1 MDDDDRDSLDTFIRW
16 SQENANQDNANQN
29 DVNQNDVN
37 QNDANQNNANQNDAN
52 HDNANQDDR
61 DSLDSF
67 IQQSQ
72 ADINLRQENESFADL
87 SVDLTPNSKVNQ
99 WLVATRPKPIENKE
113 NYPVARRL
121 DINQNRGS
129 FQVVRKENTGP
140 LEQMNLLAQQ
150 RQEIIFKLLSREQ
163 DLDEQRIDAIKKAMA
178 KKDMIKKHK

>member
-1 MDDDDRDSLDTFIRW
+1 MNEDDRDSLDAFIRW
-16 SQENANQDNANQN
+16 SQENANQDNTNQN
-29 DVNQNDVN
+29 DVNQNDAN

-52 HDNANQDDR
+52 LDDANQDDR
-61 DSLDSF
+61 DSLDLF

-72 ADINLRQENESFADL
+72 ADINLRQKNDSFDDL
-87 SVDLTPNSKVNQ
+87 REDLTPNSKVNQ

-121 DINQNRGS
+121 DINENRGS
-129 FQVVRKENTGP
+129 FQVFRKENTGP

-150 RQEIIFKLLSREQ
+150 RQEIIFKLFSREQ
-163 DLDEQRIDAIKKAMA
+163 DLDEQRIDTIKKTMA

>member
-1 MDDDDRDSLDTFIRW
+1 MDEDDRDSLDSFIRL

-29 DVNQNDVN
+29 DANQNVAN
-37 QNDANQNNANQNDAN
+37 QNDANQND
-52 HDNANQDDR
+52 ANQDDR

-72 ADINLRQENESFADL
+72 ADINLRQENDSFHDL

-140 LEQMNLLAQQ
+140 LEQMNILAQQ
-150 RQEIIFKLLSREQ
+150 RQEIIFKLFSREQ
-163 DLDEQRIDAIKKAMA
+163 DLDERRIDAIKRDIANMS
-178 KKDMIKKHK
+178 KKHK